1 MFRLFA
7 LSSFLL
13 CLWVVDAT
21 GQSSKPTVKVSIL
34 TTSEVRIHISALPPA
49 ARWSFRNSFAGALG
63 LAERIS
69 EFQAKHFDERVQIKT
84 IAPGEYRSEVLAD
97 SVTYLVRIPPSRA
110 TDLAHVSWLTG
121 DTGLLML
128 ADLLPESL
136 SAAHGVVLE
145 FDLPAG
151 WAVHSQVGPDDGKRY
166 SVDQVD
172 AEVFFVG
179 RGLRVASKIVRG
191 MNLQVVIDTKL
202 KLSDTDVLRAAARVM
217 EEYSNLTRYR
227 LRQNPTVFVG
237 SFPVSDS
244 GSRWKGETRGSS
256 VMLLLNQDALTRN
269 WRAQLE
275 VIFTHEIFH
284 WWVPNSLL
292 LTGNYDWF
300 FEGFTL
306 YVGLQAALRLK
317 LIGFEEYLATLSR
330 VYDSYLSYPDEQT
343 LIEASEKRWT
353 SSNPIVYDKGMLAAF
368 VYDLTMR
375 SATKGKTGLGDQY
388 RALFSQL
395 AGEPANAND
404 VIIRLL
410 TSSPET
416 AGFSKSYIESRNRI
430 ELEKIL
436 TPFGLAV
443 ETAGGNSHINVRKQL
458 TDDQKK
464 LLRSL
469 GYRK

>member
-7 LSSFLL
+7 LSSFL
-13 CLWVVDAT
+13 CLWAVYAT
-21 GQSSKPTVKVSIL
+21 GQSSKPTVKVSIH
-34 TTSEVRIHISALPPA
+34 TPSEVQIHISDLPPA
-49 ARWSFRNSFAGALG
+49 ASWSFRNSYAGALG
-63 LAERIS
+63 LGEKIS
-69 EFQAKHFDERVQIKT
+69 GFQAKRFDERLLVKT
-84 IAPGEYRSEVLAD
+84 ITPGEYRSEKLAEN
-97 SVTYLVRIPPSRA
+97 VTYLVSIPPSRS

-121 DTGLLML
+121 ESGLLML

-136 SAAHGVVLE
+136 SAEHGAVLE
-145 FDLPAG
+145 FDLPIG
-151 WAVHSQVGPDDGKRY
+151 WAVHSHVMPDEGQRY
-166 SVDQVD
+166 SVDQVA

-179 RGLRVASKIVRG
+179 RGLRVASKIVRD

-202 KLSDTDVLRAAARVM
+202 MLNETDVLKAAARVL
-217 EEYSNLTRYR
+217 EEYSDLTRFK
-227 LRQNPTVFVG
+227 LRQNPTILVA

-244 GSRWKGETRGSS
+244 DSRWKSETRGSS
-256 VMLLLNQDALTRN
+256 VMLLLNQETLAKN
-269 WRAQLE
+269 WRAQLA

-368 VYDLTMR
+368 VYDLTRR

-388 RALFSQL
+388 RAFFSQL

-443 ETAGGNSHINVRKQL
+443 ETTGRNSHINVRKQL
-458 TDDQKK
+458 TDDQKR

>member
-7 LSSFLL
+7 LSSFL
-13 CLWVVDAT
+13 CLSAVYAT
-21 GQSSKPTVKVSIL
+21 AQSSKPIVKVSIH
-34 TTSEVRIHISALPPA
+34 TPSEVQIHISDLPLA
-49 ARWSFRNSFAGALG
+49 ASWFFRNSYAGALG

-69 EFQAKHFDERVQIKT
+69 GFQAKRFDERLPVKT
-84 IAPGEYRSEVLAD
+84 ITSGEYRSERLAD
-97 SVTYLVRIPPSRA
+97 NVTYLVRVHPSRS
-110 TDLAHVSWLTG
+110 TDLAHLSWLAG
-121 DTGLLML
+121 ESGLLML

-136 SAAHGVVLE
+136 GAAHGAVIE

-151 WAVHSQVGPDDGKRY
+151 WAVHSQVRPDGGKRY

-191 MNLQVVIDTKL
+191 MNLQVVLDTKL
-202 KLSDTDVLRAAARVM
+202 KLNETDVLKAAARVL
-217 EEYSNLTRYR
+217 EEYSNLTRFK
-227 LRQNPTVFVG
+227 LRQNPTVFLA
-237 SFPVSDS
+237 SFPVSGS
-244 GSRWKGETRGSS
+244 GSKWKGETRGST
-256 VMLLLNQDALTRN
+256 VMLLLDQDALAKN

-284 WWVPNSLL
+284 WWVPNSLP
-292 LTGNYDWF
+292 LTGDYDWF

-306 YVGLQAALRLK
+306 YVGLQAALNLK
-317 LIGFEEYLATLSR
+317 LIGFDEYLATLSR

-375 SATKGKTGLGDQY
+375 GATNGKTGLGDQY

-436 TPFGLAV
+436 TPFGLAL
-443 ETAGGNSHINVRKQL
+443 ETTGGHSHLNVRNQL
-458 TDDQKK
+458 TDGQKK